1 MKLRVGRMFE
11 IGISLD
17 KLLSQ
22 QNELP
27 LNVGYDLWKM
37 KKQFDEIG
45 SYVFERIKLVIP
57 EERLAK
63 NELDENEMAIYQM
76 ILGSEVEIVPFSF
89 SKEMLFKNENIRLT
103 VSEIAD
109 IMELFDEKTVN
120 NEPTGNF

>member
-57 EERLAK
+57 DERLAK

-76 ILGSEVEIVPFSF
+76 ILGSEVEIVPFSV

-120 NEPTGNF
+120 NEPTVNF

>member
-63 NELDENEMAIYQM
+63 NELDENEMAVYQM
-76 ILGSEVEIVPFSF
+76 ILGSEVEIVPFSV

>member
-1 MKLRVGRMFE
+1 MILRVGRMFE

-76 ILGSEVEIVPFSF
+76 ILGSEVEIVPFSV

>member
-76 ILGSEVEIVPFSF
+76 ILGSEVEIVPFSV

>member
-45 SYVFERIKLVIP
+45 SYVLERIKLVIP

-63 NELDENEMAIYQM
+63 NELDENEMVIYQM
-76 ILGSEVEIVPFSF
+76 IIGSEVEIVPFSV
-89 SKEMLFKNENIRLT
+89 SKDALFKNENVRLT

>member
-45 SYVFERIKLVIP
+45 SYVLERIKLVIP

-63 NELDENEMAIYQM
+63 NELDENEMVIYQM
-76 ILGSEVEIVPFSF
+76 IIGSEVEIVPFSV
-89 SKEMLFKNENIRLT
+89 SKEALFKNENVRLT

>member
-63 NELDENEMAIYQM
+63 NELDENEMAVYKM
-76 ILGSEVEIVPFSF
+76 ILGSEVEIVPFSV

>member
-45 SYVFERIKLVIP
+45 SYVLERIKLVIP

-63 NELDENEMAIYQM
+63 NELDENEMVIYKM
-76 ILGSEVEIVPFSF
+76 IIGSEVEIVPFSV
-89 SKEMLFKNENIRLT
+89 SKEELFKNENVRLT

>member
-45 SYVFERIKLVIP
+45 SYVLERIKLVIP

-63 NELDENEMAIYQM
+63 NELDENEMVIYQM
-76 ILGSEVEIVPFSF
+76 IIGSEVEIVPFSV
-89 SKEMLFKNENIRLT
+89 SREELFKNENVRLT

>member
-11 IGISLD
+11 IGVSLD

-76 ILGSEVEIVPFSF
+76 ILGSEVEIVPFSV